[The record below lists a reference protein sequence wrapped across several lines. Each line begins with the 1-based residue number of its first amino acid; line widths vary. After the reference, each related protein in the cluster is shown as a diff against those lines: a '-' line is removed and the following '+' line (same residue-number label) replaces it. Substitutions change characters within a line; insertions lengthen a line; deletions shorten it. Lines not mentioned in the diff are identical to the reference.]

1 MSRNNNS
8 GNSGCLVA
16 FIIGYIILAIIGGL
30 SNAVGPT
37 AAWIII
43 GAVIFIVVLVV
54 KSSKK
59 AAEEENKRQAAAA
72 EQRAKEQAAEAER
85 QRNLAI
91 VNATESKPYAP
102 YISSSMSFSN
112 KEEELVNL
120 SFREFTK
127 KNGDIK
133 AAQAHIDYLNKKIP
147 ALRALNREGEIA
159 GIQEQISAS
168 RAELVNIHARD
179 GRTFDSK
186 WANAFGKV
194 SEIQTAYSAFIS
206 RLPNDRMDWIGD
218 FFQSP
223 KIKTIRISDSAA
235 MIFTPLYV
243 LVYSGMGQIIKV
255 IPYKEVSVRA
265 DVTTELLDGYSKPG
279 DEIQRISY
287 LHTNSDGSRDM
298 RYSYANNPSYT
309 YVYRG
314 KISIATSSGTA
325 IVNLNNKSN
334 TEDYEKQVKAF
345 LNLVSEKYSPAV
357 EKLLAHDESA
367 LGPDGIQSIIDKAEL
382 AEKKKEDQ
390 RKERAAAAEAKR
402 KQQQAEREAAE
413 REKQRKA
420 EFMRNLTIVDGTLT
434 NWYGSERNFVLPE
447 GLASV
452 IGTAFRWKNNLET
465 VSIANGVKTIQAN
478 AFYGSSAL
486 KKVELPASVSSIGK
500 EAFFGCSSLT
510 DIVLP
515 KAINTITAQMFG
527 KCSSLK
533 TLTIPVGVKKIERG
547 AFSGCSSLTEIV
559 VPEGVTTIEDDAFE
573 NCVKL
578 KKVVLPNSITK
589 FGKNVFSGCV
599 SLEHVTLG
607 NGIKRIPEA
616 CFNNHQKLIDVAV
629 ASDIVEIGDRAFR
642 NCQKLSSLTFI
653 EKDKSSMAKGMD
665 FERMITGATSSNDR
679 FALDSLE
686 RIGKSAFENC
696 FAFKGIELK
705 DGIRTIAEYAFAN
718 CRLIK
723 TIILPKT
730 IQTFG
735 TGAFAGCTSLLKVD
749 GAENVRWQKK
759 NCFTGSPWLASQATD
774 GFVIFD
780 DYLEAYTGTDSVV
793 ELPANVKIIGRSAF
807 DGNPYVSN
815 IRIPD
820 GVTSI
825 EELAFANCKKL
836 KTVFISDSVTHIED
850 NAFSGDTDFLIQCS
864 RGSAASAFRIRN
876 KLPGEYIAKTKT
888 EVKDRTTRRKPRSSA
903 VDGLSDLSEEEL
915 RVIMEMRREKI
926 AKKKAEEEKPVVP
939 ETIEYSL
946 VQYDRNMV
954 SIKLASDGRKITNNI
969 FNLRFVQNEQAGEKA
984 PTEYETFVVDTYGQ
998 IISDIKT
1005 ICANKEGADLT
1016 HKVTYSLSAQEKFD
1030 KAAEYFVILRY
1041 KNAGLNILSKTQ
1053 YQISIDFASDFDF

>member
-1 MSRNNNS
+1 MSRKRSSS
-8 GNSGCLVA
+8 GDSGCLVA
-16 FIIGYIILAIIGGL
+16 LFPLILVLGIIGTVLEFIAENIGIILIVLAVVCAIIG
-30 SNAVGPT
+30 
-37 AAWIII
+37 
-43 GAVIFIVVLVV
+43 IVVAINNAT
-54 KSSKK
+54 KK
-59 AAEEENKRQAAAA
+59 KEAEEA
-72 EQRAKEQAAEAER
+72 EK

-91 VNATESKPYAP
+91 INAPETKPSLTNIP
-102 YISSSMSFSN
+102 TSSSFAN
-112 KEEELVNL
+112 KEEESVNL
-120 SFREFTK
+120 AFREFLRHNNDVVLA
-127 KNGDIK
+127 NGHLDF
-133 AAQAHIDYLNKKIP
+133 LTNK
-147 ALRALNREGEIA
+147 
-159 GIQEQISAS
+159 
-168 RAELVNIHARD
+168 
-179 GRTFDSK
+179 
-186 WANAFGKV
+186 ANAFRALGKNEEALQID
-194 SEIQTAYSAFIS
+194 SEITQAKTALSAVQSKKSGTFESKFNAMFYRATEIRNAYSTFINKLPNE
-206 RLPNDRMDWIGD
+206 RLPLIGD

-223 KIKTIRISDSAA
+223 SIKVVKTGTNTAL
-235 MIFTPLYV
+235 IFTPCYL
-243 LVYSGMGQIIKV
+243 LSYSGPGQNLRLIQ
-255 IPYKEVSVRA
+255 YKDASVSTWI
-265 DVTTELLDGYSKPG
+265 TTEILNGTRLPNDEIEHIGYRYETKDGY
-279 DEIQRISY
+279 
-287 LHTNSDGSRDM
+287 RDM
-298 RYSYANNPSYT
+298 RYSYSNNPSYT
-309 YVYRG
+309 FVYRG
-314 KISIATSSGTA
+314 EATIRCGSITYEQKFTNKSLTEDFEKQFKNYLG
-325 IVNLNNKSN
+325 IVNG
-334 TEDYEKQVKAF
+334 
-345 LNLVSEKYSPAV
+345 KYKNIISLLLEHNAELEMSGSLDEFIAQQAAA
-357 EKLLAHDESA
+357 EKLRVAAE
-367 LGPDGIQSIIDKAEL
+367 KAE
-382 AEKKKEDQ
+382 AEKKEKE
-390 RKERAAAAEAKR
+390 RKEREAALAVKR
-402 KQQQAEREAAE
+402 KKEQEERDAAE

-434 NWYGSERNFVLPE
+434 NWYGNERNFVFPE

-533 TLTIPVGVKKIERG
+533 TLTIPVGVKKIECG

-559 VPEGVTTIEDDAFE
+559 VPEGVTTVEDDAFE

-718 CRLIK
+718 CRSIK

-735 TGAFAGCTSLLKVD
+735 TGAFTGCTSLLEVD

-780 DYLEAYTGTDSVV
+780 DYLEAYTGTDTSV
-793 ELPANVKIIGRSAF
+793 EIPQNVKTIGRSAF
-807 DGNPYVSN
+807 DGNAY
-815 IRIPD
+815 
-820 GVTSI
+820 VTSIQISNGVATI

-836 KTVFISDSVTHIED
+836 RTVFIPDSVSHIED
-850 NAFSGDTDFLIQCS
+850 NAFSGNTDFLIQCS

-876 KLPGEYIAKTKT
+876 KLPGEYVAKTKP
-888 EVKDRTTRRKPRSSA
+888 ENKDKTATKRTRSS
-903 VDGLSDLSEEEL
+903 VGDGLSGLSEEEL

-926 AKKKAEEEKPVVP
+926 AQKKAEENKPVIP
-939 ETIEYSL
+939 ERIEYSFVQFDSERVSLIL
-946 VQYDRNMV
+946 V
-954 SIKLASDGRKITNNI
+954 SEGRKITNNI
-969 FNLRFVQNEQAGEKA
+969 FNLKFEQNERADEKA
-984 PTEYETFVVDTYGQ
+984 PAEYETFVVDAFGQ

-1005 ICANKEGADLT
+1005 INANKDSSDLT

>member
-1 MSRNNNS
+1 MSRKRSSS
-8 GNSGCLVA
+8 GDSGCLVA
-16 FIIGYIILAIIGGL
+16 LFPLILVLGIIGTVLEFIAENIGISLIVLA
-30 SNAVGPT
+30 VV
-37 AAWIII
+37 
-43 GAVIFIVVLVV
+43 GAVVAINNAT
-54 KSSKK
+54 KK
-59 AAEEENKRQAAAA
+59 KEAEEA
-72 EQRAKEQAAEAER
+72 EK

-91 VNATESKPYAP
+91 INAPETKPSLTNIP
-102 YISSSMSFSN
+102 TSSSFAN
-112 KEEELVNL
+112 KEEESVNL
-120 SFREFTK
+120 AFREFLRHNNDVVLA
-127 KNGDIK
+127 NGHLDF
-133 AAQAHIDYLNKKIP
+133 LTNK
-147 ALRALNREGEIA
+147 
-159 GIQEQISAS
+159 
-168 RAELVNIHARD
+168 
-179 GRTFDSK
+179 
-186 WANAFGKV
+186 ANAFRALGKNEEALQID
-194 SEIQTAYSAFIS
+194 SEITQAKTALSAVQSKKSGTFESKFNAMFYRATEIRNAYSTFINKLPNE
-206 RLPNDRMDWIGD
+206 RLPLIGD

-223 KIKTIRISDSAA
+223 SIKVVKTGTNTAL
-235 MIFTPLYV
+235 IFTPCYL
-243 LVYSGMGQIIKV
+243 LSYSGPGQNLRLIQ
-255 IPYKEVSVRA
+255 YKDASVSTWI
-265 DVTTELLDGYSKPG
+265 TTEILNGTRLPNDEIEHIGYRYETKDGY
-279 DEIQRISY
+279 
-287 LHTNSDGSRDM
+287 RDM
-298 RYSYANNPSYT
+298 RYSYSNNPSYT
-309 YVYRG
+309 FVYRG
-314 KISIATSSGTA
+314 EATIRCGSITYEQKFTNKSLTEDFEKQFKNYLG
-325 IVNLNNKSN
+325 IVNG
-334 TEDYEKQVKAF
+334 
-345 LNLVSEKYSPAV
+345 KYKNIISLLLEHNAELEMSGSLDEFIAQQAAA
-357 EKLLAHDESA
+357 EKLRVAAE
-367 LGPDGIQSIIDKAEL
+367 KAE
-382 AEKKKEDQ
+382 AEKKE
-390 RKERAAAAEAKR
+390 KERKKREAALAVKR
-402 KQQQAEREAAE
+402 KKEQEERDAAE

-653 EKDKSSMAKGMD
+653 EKDKSPMAKGMD

-705 DGIRTIAEYAFAN
+705 DGLRTIAEYAFAN

-723 TIILPKT
+723 TITLPKT

-876 KLPGEYIAKTKT
+876 KLPVEYIAKTKT

-903 VDGLSDLSEEEL
+903 VDGLSGLSEEEL

>member
-1 MSRNNNS
+1 MSRKRSSS
-8 GNSGCLVA
+8 GDSGCLVA
-16 FIIGYIILAIIGGL
+16 LFPLILVLGIIGTVLEFIAENIGIILIVLAVVGAIIGIVVAINNATKKKEAEEAEKQKNLAII
-30 SNAVGPT
+30 NAPETKPSLTNIPT
-37 AAWIII
+37 
-43 GAVIFIVVLVV
+43 
-54 KSSKK
+54 
-59 AAEEENKRQAAAA
+59 
-72 EQRAKEQAAEAER
+72 
-85 QRNLAI
+85 
-91 VNATESKPYAP
+91 
-102 YISSSMSFSN
+102 SSSFAN
-112 KEEELVNL
+112 KEEESVNL
-120 SFREFTK
+120 AFREFLRHNNDVVLA
-127 KNGDIK
+127 NGHLDF
-133 AAQAHIDYLNKKIP
+133 LTNK
-147 ALRALNREGEIA
+147 
-159 GIQEQISAS
+159 
-168 RAELVNIHARD
+168 
-179 GRTFDSK
+179 
-186 WANAFGKV
+186 ANAFRALGKNEEALQID
-194 SEIQTAYSAFIS
+194 SEITQAKTALSAVQSKKFGTFESKFNAMFYRATEIRNAYSTFINKLPNE
-206 RLPNDRMDWIGD
+206 RLPLIGD

-223 KIKTIRISDSAA
+223 SIKVVKTGTNTAL
-235 MIFTPLYV
+235 IFTPCYL
-243 LVYSGMGQIIKV
+243 LSYSGPGQNLRLIQ
-255 IPYKEVSVRA
+255 YKDASVSTWI
-265 DVTTELLDGYSKPG
+265 TTEILNGTRLPNDEIEHIGYRYETKDGY
-279 DEIQRISY
+279 
-287 LHTNSDGSRDM
+287 RDM
-298 RYSYANNPSYT
+298 RYSYSNNPSYT
-309 YVYRG
+309 FVYRG
-314 KISIATSSGTA
+314 EATIRCGSITYEQKFTNKSLTEDFEKQFKNYLG
-325 IVNLNNKSN
+325 IVNG
-334 TEDYEKQVKAF
+334 
-345 LNLVSEKYSPAV
+345 KYKNIISLLLEHNAELEMSGSLDEFIARQAAA
-357 EKLLAHDESA
+357 EKLRVAAE
-367 LGPDGIQSIIDKAEL
+367 KAE
-382 AEKKKEDQ
+382 AEKKEKE
-390 RKERAAAAEAKR
+390 RKEREAALAVKR
-402 KQQQAEREAAE
+402 KKEQEERDAAE

-434 NWYGSERNFVLPE
+434 NWYGNERNFVLPE

-559 VPEGVTTIEDDAFE
+559 VPEGVTTVEDDAFE

-718 CRLIK
+718 CRSIK

-735 TGAFAGCTSLLKVD
+735 TGAFTGCTSLLEVD

-780 DYLEAYTGTDSVV
+780 DYLEAYTGPDTSV
-793 ELPANVKIIGRSAF
+793 EIPQNVKTIGRSAF
-807 DGNPYVSN
+807 DGNAY
-815 IRIPD
+815 
-820 GVTSI
+820 VTSIQISNGVATI

-836 KTVFISDSVTHIED
+836 RTVFIPDSVSHIED
-850 NAFSGDTDFLIQCS
+850 NAFSGNTDFLIQCS

-876 KLPGEYIAKTKT
+876 KLPGEYVAKTKP
-888 EVKDRTTRRKPRSSA
+888 ENKDKTATKRTRSS
-903 VDGLSDLSEEEL
+903 VGDGLSGLSEEEL

-926 AKKKAEEEKPVVP
+926 AQKKAEENKPVIP
-939 ETIEYSL
+939 ERIEYSFVQFDSERVSLIL
-946 VQYDRNMV
+946 V
-954 SIKLASDGRKITNNI
+954 SEGRKITNNI
-969 FNLRFVQNEQAGEKA
+969 FNLKFEQNERADEKA
-984 PTEYETFVVDTYGQ
+984 PAEYETFVVDAFGQ

-1005 ICANKEGADLT
+1005 INANKDSSDLT

>member
-1 MSRNNNS
+1 MSRKRS
-8 GNSGCLVA
+8 SSSDSGCLVA
-16 FIIGYIILAIIGGL
+16 LFPLILVLGIIGTVLEFIAENIGIILFVLAVVGAIIG
-30 SNAVGPT
+30 
-37 AAWIII
+37 
-43 GAVIFIVVLVV
+43 IVVAINNAT
-54 KSSKK
+54 KK
-59 AAEEENKRQAAAA
+59 KEAEEA
-72 EQRAKEQAAEAER
+72 EK

-91 VNATESKPYAP
+91 INAPETKPSLTNIP
-102 YISSSMSFSN
+102 TSSSFAN
-112 KEEELVNL
+112 KEEESVNL
-120 SFREFTK
+120 AFREFLRHNNDVVLA
-127 KNGDIK
+127 NGHLDF
-133 AAQAHIDYLNKKIP
+133 LTNK
-147 ALRALNREGEIA
+147 
-159 GIQEQISAS
+159 
-168 RAELVNIHARD
+168 
-179 GRTFDSK
+179 
-186 WANAFGKV
+186 ANAFRALGRNEEALQID
-194 SEIQTAYSAFIS
+194 SEITQAKTALSAVQSKKSGTFESKFNAMFYRATEIRNAYSTFINKLPNE
-206 RLPNDRMDWIGD
+206 RLPLIGD

-223 KIKTIRISDSAA
+223 SIKVVKTGTNTAL
-235 MIFTPLYV
+235 IFTPCYL
-243 LVYSGMGQIIKV
+243 LSYSGPGQNLRLIQ
-255 IPYKEVSVRA
+255 YKDASVSTWI
-265 DVTTELLDGYSKPG
+265 TTEILNGTRLPNDEIEHIGYRYETKDGY
-279 DEIQRISY
+279 
-287 LHTNSDGSRDM
+287 RDM
-298 RYSYANNPSYT
+298 RYSYSNNPSYT
-309 YVYRG
+309 FVYRG
-314 KISIATSSGTA
+314 EATIRCGSITYEQKFTNKSLTEDFEKQFNNYLD
-325 IVNLNNKSN
+325 IVNG
-334 TEDYEKQVKAF
+334 
-345 LNLVSEKYSPAV
+345 KYKNIIALLLEHNAELEMSGSLDEFIAQQAAA
-357 EKLLAHDESA
+357 EKLRVAAE
-367 LGPDGIQSIIDKAEL
+367 KAE
-382 AEKKKEDQ
+382 AEKKE
-390 RKERAAAAEAKR
+390 KERQEREAALAAKR
-402 KQQQAEREAAE
+402 KKEQEERDAAE

-420 EFMRNLTIVDGTLT
+420 EFLRNLTIVDGTLT
-434 NWYGSERNFVLPE
+434 NWYGNERNFVLPE

-533 TLTIPVGVKKIERG
+533 TLTIPVGVKKIECG

-578 KKVVLPNSITK
+578 KKVVLPDSITK
-589 FGKNVFSGCV
+589 FGKNVFSGCI

-607 NGIKRIPEA
+607 NGIKKIPEA

-665 FERMITGATSSNDR
+665 FERMISGSAKSNDR

-705 DGIRTIAEYAFAN
+705 DGLRTIAEYAFAN
-718 CRLIK
+718 CRSIK
-723 TIILPKT
+723 KANLPKT

-735 TGAFAGCTSLLKVD
+735 AGAFTGCTSLVEVI
-749 GAENVRWQKK
+749 GAENVKWQKK

-780 DYLEAYTGTDSVV
+780 DYLEAYTGTDTSV
-793 ELPANVKIIGRSAF
+793 EIPQNVKTIGRSAF
-807 DGNPYVSN
+807 DGNTY
-815 IRIPD
+815 
-820 GVTSI
+820 VTSIQISNGVAMI
-825 EELAFANCKKL
+825 EELAFANCRKL
-836 KTVFISDSVTHIED
+836 RTVFIPDSVSHIED
-850 NAFSGDTDFLIQCS
+850 NAFSGNTDFLIQCS

-876 KLPGEYIAKTKT
+876 KLPGEYVAKTKL
-888 EVKDRTTRRKPRSSA
+888 ESKDKTATKRTRSS
-903 VDGLSDLSEEEL
+903 VGDGLSGLSEEEL

-926 AKKKAEEEKPVVP
+926 AQKKAEENKTVVP
-939 ETIEYSL
+939 ERIEYSF
-946 VQYDRNMV
+946 VQFDSERV
-954 SIKLASDGRKITNNI
+954 SLILASEGRKITNNI
-969 FNLRFVQNEQAGEKA
+969 FNLKFEQNERADEKA
-984 PTEYETFVVDTYGQ
+984 PAEYETFVVDAFGQ

-1005 ICANKEGADLT
+1005 INANKDSSDLT

-1030 KAAEYFVILRY
+1030 KAADYFVILRY
-1041 KNAGLNILSKTQ
+1041 KNAGLNILSKTK

>member
-1 MSRNNNS
+1 MSRKRSSS
-8 GNSGCLVA
+8 GDSGCLVA
-16 FIIGYIILAIIGGL
+16 LFPLILVLGIIGTVLEFIAENIGILLIVLAVVGAIIGIVVAINNATKKKEAEEAEKQKNLAII
-30 SNAVGPT
+30 NAPETKPSLTNIPT
-37 AAWIII
+37 
-43 GAVIFIVVLVV
+43 
-54 KSSKK
+54 
-59 AAEEENKRQAAAA
+59 
-72 EQRAKEQAAEAER
+72 
-85 QRNLAI
+85 
-91 VNATESKPYAP
+91 
-102 YISSSMSFSN
+102 SSSFAN
-112 KEEELVNL
+112 KEEESVNL
-120 SFREFTK
+120 AFREFLRHNNDVVLA
-127 KNGDIK
+127 NGHLDF
-133 AAQAHIDYLNKKIP
+133 LTNK
-147 ALRALNREGEIA
+147 
-159 GIQEQISAS
+159 
-168 RAELVNIHARD
+168 
-179 GRTFDSK
+179 
-186 WANAFGKV
+186 ANAFRALGKNEEALQID
-194 SEIQTAYSAFIS
+194 SEITQAKTALSAVQSKKSGTFESKFNAMFYRATEIRNAYSTFINKLPNE
-206 RLPNDRMDWIGD
+206 RLPLIGD

-223 KIKTIRISDSAA
+223 SIKVVKTGTNTAL
-235 MIFTPLYV
+235 IFTPCYL
-243 LVYSGMGQIIKV
+243 LSYSGPGQNLRLIQ
-255 IPYKEVSVRA
+255 YKDASVSTWI
-265 DVTTELLDGYSKPG
+265 TTEILNGTRLPNDEIEHIGYRYETKDGY
-279 DEIQRISY
+279 
-287 LHTNSDGSRDM
+287 RDM
-298 RYSYANNPSYT
+298 RYSYSNNPSYT
-309 YVYRG
+309 FVYRG
-314 KISIATSSGTA
+314 EATIRCGSITYEQKFTNKSLTEDFEKQFKNYLG
-325 IVNLNNKSN
+325 IVNG
-334 TEDYEKQVKAF
+334 
-345 LNLVSEKYSPAV
+345 KYKNIISLLLEHNAELEMSGSLDEFIARQAAA
-357 EKLLAHDESA
+357 EKLRVAAE
-367 LGPDGIQSIIDKAEL
+367 KAE
-382 AEKKKEDQ
+382 AEKKEKE
-390 RKERAAAAEAKR
+390 RKEREAALAVKR
-402 KQQQAEREAAE
+402 KKEQEERDAAE

-434 NWYGSERNFVLPE
+434 NWYGNERNFVLPE

-533 TLTIPVGVKKIERG
+533 TLTIPVGVKKIECG

-559 VPEGVTTIEDDAFE
+559 VPEGVTTVEDDAFE

-718 CRLIK
+718 CRSIK

-735 TGAFAGCTSLLKVD
+735 TGAFTGCTSLLEVD

-780 DYLEAYTGTDSVV
+780 DYLEAYTGTDTSV
-793 ELPANVKIIGRSAF
+793 EIPQNVKTIGRSAF
-807 DGNPYVSN
+807 DGNAY
-815 IRIPD
+815 
-820 GVTSI
+820 VTSIQISNGVATI

-836 KTVFISDSVTHIED
+836 RTVFIPDSVSHIED
-850 NAFSGDTDFLIQCS
+850 NAFSGNTDFLIQCS

-876 KLPGEYIAKTKT
+876 KLPGEYVAKTKP
-888 EVKDRTTRRKPRSSA
+888 ENKDKTATKRTRSS
-903 VDGLSDLSEEEL
+903 VGDGLSGLSEEEL

-926 AKKKAEEEKPVVP
+926 AQKKAEENKPVIP
-939 ETIEYSL
+939 ERIEYSFVQFDSERVSLIL
-946 VQYDRNMV
+946 V
-954 SIKLASDGRKITNNI
+954 SEGRKITNNI
-969 FNLRFVQNEQAGEKA
+969 FNLKFEQNERADEKA
-984 PTEYETFVVDTYGQ
+984 PAEYETFVVDAFGQ

-1005 ICANKEGADLT
+1005 INANKDSSDLT

>member
-1 MSRNNNS
+1 MSRKRSSS
-8 GNSGCLVA
+8 GDSGCLVA
-16 FIIGYIILAIIGGL
+16 LFPLILVLGIIGTVLEFIAENIGIILIVLAVVGAIIG
-30 SNAVGPT
+30 
-37 AAWIII
+37 
-43 GAVIFIVVLVV
+43 IVVAINNAT
-54 KSSKK
+54 KK
-59 AAEEENKRQAAAA
+59 KEAEEA
-72 EQRAKEQAAEAER
+72 EK

-91 VNATESKPYAP
+91 INAPETKPSLTNIP
-102 YISSSMSFSN
+102 TSSSFAN
-112 KEEELVNL
+112 KEEESVNL
-120 SFREFTK
+120 AFREFLRHNNDVVLA
-127 KNGDIK
+127 NGHLDF
-133 AAQAHIDYLNKKIP
+133 LTNK
-147 ALRALNREGEIA
+147 
-159 GIQEQISAS
+159 
-168 RAELVNIHARD
+168 
-179 GRTFDSK
+179 
-186 WANAFGKV
+186 ANAFRALGKNEEALQID
-194 SEIQTAYSAFIS
+194 SEITQAKTALSAVQSKKSGTFESKFNAMFYRATEIRNAYSTFINKLPNE
-206 RLPNDRMDWIGD
+206 RLPLIGD

-223 KIKTIRISDSAA
+223 SIKVVKTGTNTAL
-235 MIFTPLYV
+235 IFTPCYL
-243 LVYSGMGQIIKV
+243 LSYSGPGQNLRLIQ
-255 IPYKEVSVRA
+255 YKDASVSTWI
-265 DVTTELLDGYSKPG
+265 TTEIQNGTRLPNDEIEHIGYRYETKDGY
-279 DEIQRISY
+279 
-287 LHTNSDGSRDM
+287 RDM
-298 RYSYANNPSYT
+298 RYSYSNNPSYT
-309 YVYRG
+309 FVYRG
-314 KISIATSSGTA
+314 EATIRCGSITYEQKFTNKSLTEDFEKQFKNYLG
-325 IVNLNNKSN
+325 IVNG
-334 TEDYEKQVKAF
+334 
-345 LNLVSEKYSPAV
+345 KYKNIISLLLEHNAELEMSGSLDEFIARQAAA
-357 EKLLAHDESA
+357 EKLRVAAE
-367 LGPDGIQSIIDKAEL
+367 KAE
-382 AEKKKEDQ
+382 AEKKEKE
-390 RKERAAAAEAKR
+390 RKEREAALAVKR
-402 KQQQAEREAAE
+402 KKEQEERDAAE

-434 NWYGSERNFVLPE
+434 NWYGNERNFVLPE

-559 VPEGVTTIEDDAFE
+559 VPEGVTTVEDDAFE

-718 CRLIK
+718 CRSIK

-735 TGAFAGCTSLLKVD
+735 TGAFTGCTSLLEVD

-759 NCFTGSPWLASQATD
+759 NCFTGSLWLASQATD

-780 DYLEAYTGTDSVV
+780 DYLEAYTGTDTSV
-793 ELPANVKIIGRSAF
+793 EIPQNVKTIGRSAF
-807 DGNPYVSN
+807 DGNAY
-815 IRIPD
+815 
-820 GVTSI
+820 VTSIQISNGVATI

-836 KTVFISDSVTHIED
+836 RTVFIPDSVSHIED
-850 NAFSGDTDFLIQCS
+850 NAFSGNTDFLIQCS

-876 KLPGEYIAKTKT
+876 KLPGEYVAKTKP
-888 EVKDRTTRRKPRSSA
+888 ENKDKTATKRTRSS
-903 VDGLSDLSEEEL
+903 VGDGLSGLSEEEL

-926 AKKKAEEEKPVVP
+926 AQKKAEENKPVIP
-939 ETIEYSL
+939 ERIEYSFVQFDSERVSLIL
-946 VQYDRNMV
+946 V
-954 SIKLASDGRKITNNI
+954 SEGRKITNNI
-969 FNLRFVQNEQAGEKA
+969 FNLKFEQNERADEKA
-984 PTEYETFVVDTYGQ
+984 PAEYETFVVDAFGQ

-1005 ICANKEGADLT
+1005 INANKDSSDLT

-1030 KAAEYFVILRY
+1030 KAADYFVILRY
-1041 KNAGLNILSKTQ
+1041 KNAGLNILSKTK

>member
-1 MSRNNNS
+1 MSRKRSS
-8 GNSGCLVA
+8 GSDSGCLVA
-16 FIIGYIILAIIGGL
+16 LFPLIIVLGIIGTVLEFIAENIGIILIVLAVVGAIIG
-30 SNAVGPT
+30 
-37 AAWIII
+37 
-43 GAVIFIVVLVV
+43 IVVAINNAT
-54 KSSKK
+54 KK
-59 AAEEENKRQAAAA
+59 KEAEEA
-72 EQRAKEQAAEAER
+72 EK

-91 VNATESKPYAP
+91 VNAPESKPSLTIIP
-102 YISSSMSFSN
+102 TSSSFAN
-112 KEEELVNL
+112 KEEESVNL
-120 SFREFTK
+120 AFREFLRHNNDVVLV
-127 KNGDIK
+127 NGHLDFLTNK
-133 AAQAHIDYLNKKIP
+133 AN
-147 ALRALNREGEIA
+147 ALRAL
-159 GIQEQISAS
+159 
-168 RAELVNIHARD
+168 
-179 GRTFDSK
+179 GRNEEALQLD
-186 WANAFGKV
+186 
-194 SEIQTAYSAFIS
+194 SEITQAKTARSSVQSKKSGTFESKFNAMFYRATEVRNAYSSFINKLPNE
-206 RLPNDRMDWIGD
+206 RLPLIGD

-223 KIKTIRISDSAA
+223 SIKVVKTGTNTAL
-235 MIFTPLYV
+235 IFTPCYLLSYNGPSQN
-243 LVYSGMGQIIKV
+243 LRLIQ
-255 IPYKEVSVRA
+255 YKDASVSTWI
-265 DVTTELLDGYSKPG
+265 TTEIQNGTRLPNDEIEHIGYRYETKDGY
-279 DEIQRISY
+279 
-287 LHTNSDGSRDM
+287 RDM
-298 RYSYANNPSYT
+298 RYSYSNNPSYT
-309 YVYRG
+309 FVYRG
-314 KISIATSSGTA
+314 EATIRCGSITYEQKFTNKSLTEDFEKQFKNYLG
-325 IVNLNNKSN
+325 IVNG
-334 TEDYEKQVKAF
+334 
-345 LNLVSEKYSPAV
+345 KYKNIIALLLEHNAELEMSGSLDEFIAQQAAA
-357 EKLLAHDESA
+357 EKLRVAAE
-367 LGPDGIQSIIDKAEL
+367 KAE
-382 AEKKKEDQ
+382 AEKKE
-390 RKERAAAAEAKR
+390 KERQEREAALAAKR
-402 KQQQAEREAAE
+402 KKEQEERDAAE

-420 EFMRNLTIVDGTLT
+420 EFLRNLTIVDGTLT
-434 NWYGSERNFVLPE
+434 NWYGNERNFVLPE

-533 TLTIPVGVKKIERG
+533 TLTIPVGVKKIECG
-547 AFSGCSSLTEIV
+547 AFSGCSSLAEIV

-578 KKVVLPNSITK
+578 KKVVLPDSITK
-589 FGKNVFSGCV
+589 FGKNVFSGCI

-607 NGIKRIPEA
+607 NGIKKIPEA

-665 FERMITGATSSNDR
+665 FERMISGSAKPNDR

-705 DGIRTIAEYAFAN
+705 DGLRTIAEYAFAN
-718 CRLIK
+718 CRSIK
-723 TIILPKT
+723 KANLPKT

-735 TGAFAGCTSLLKVD
+735 AGAFTGCTSLVEVI
-749 GAENVRWQKK
+749 GAENVKWQKK

-780 DYLEAYTGTDSVV
+780 DYLEAYTGTDTSV
-793 ELPANVKIIGRSAF
+793 EIPQNVKTIGRSAF
-807 DGNPYVSN
+807 DGNAY
-815 IRIPD
+815 
-820 GVTSI
+820 VTSIQISNGVATI

-836 KTVFISDSVTHIED
+836 RTVFIPDSVSHIED
-850 NAFSGDTDFLIQCS
+850 NVFSGNTDFLIQCS

-876 KLPGEYIAKTKT
+876 KLPGEYVAKTKP
-888 EVKDRTTRRKPRSSA
+888 ESKDKTATKRTRSSMG
-903 VDGLSDLSEEEL
+903 DGLSGLSEEEL

-926 AKKKAEEEKPVVP
+926 AQKKAEENKPVIP
-939 ETIEYSL
+939 ERIEYSF
-946 VQYDRNMV
+946 VQFDSERV
-954 SIKLASDGRKITNNI
+954 SLILASEGRKITNNI
-969 FNLRFVQNEQAGEKA
+969 FNLKFEQNERADEKA
-984 PTEYETFVVDTYGQ
+984 PAEYETFVVDAFGQ

-1005 ICANKEGADLT
+1005 INANKDSSDLT

-1030 KAAEYFVILRY
+1030 KAADYFVILRY
-1041 KNAGLNILSKTQ
+1041 KNAGLNILSKTK

>member
-1 MSRNNNS
+1 MSRKRS
-8 GNSGCLVA
+8 SSSDSGCLVA
-16 FIIGYIILAIIGGL
+16 LFPLILVLGIIGTVLEFIAENIGIILIVLAVVGAIIG
-30 SNAVGPT
+30 
-37 AAWIII
+37 
-43 GAVIFIVVLVV
+43 IVVAINNAT
-54 KSSKK
+54 KK
-59 AAEEENKRQAAAA
+59 KEAEEA
-72 EQRAKEQAAEAER
+72 EK

-91 VNATESKPYAP
+91 INAPETKPSLTNIP
-102 YISSSMSFSN
+102 TSSSFAN
-112 KEEELVNL
+112 KEEESVN
-120 SFREFTK
+120 SAFREFLRHNNDVVLA
-127 KNGDIK
+127 NGHLDF
-133 AAQAHIDYLNKKIP
+133 LTNK
-147 ALRALNREGEIA
+147 
-159 GIQEQISAS
+159 
-168 RAELVNIHARD
+168 
-179 GRTFDSK
+179 
-186 WANAFGKV
+186 ANAFRALGRNEEALQID
-194 SEIQTAYSAFIS
+194 SEITQAKTALSAVQSKKSGTFESKFNAMFYRATEIRNAYSTFINKLPNE
-206 RLPNDRMDWIGD
+206 RLPLIGD

-223 KIKTIRISDSAA
+223 SIKVVKTGTNTAL
-235 MIFTPLYV
+235 IFTPCYL
-243 LVYSGMGQIIKV
+243 LSYSGPGQNLRLIQ
-255 IPYKEVSVRA
+255 YKDASVSTWI
-265 DVTTELLDGYSKPG
+265 TTEILNGTRLPNDEIEHIGYRYETKDGY
-279 DEIQRISY
+279 
-287 LHTNSDGSRDM
+287 RDM
-298 RYSYANNPSYT
+298 RYSYSNNPSYT
-309 YVYRG
+309 FVYRG
-314 KISIATSSGTA
+314 EATIRCGSITYEQKFTNKSLTEDFEKQFKNYLG
-325 IVNLNNKSN
+325 IVNGKYKNIISLLLEHNAELEMSGSLD
-334 TEDYEKQVKAF
+334 EFIAQQVA
-345 LNLVSEKYSPAV
+345 A
-357 EKLLAHDESA
+357 EKLRVAAE
-367 LGPDGIQSIIDKAEL
+367 KAE
-382 AEKKKEDQ
+382 AEKKEKE
-390 RKERAAAAEAKR
+390 RKEREAALAVKR
-402 KQQQAEREAAE
+402 KKEQEERDAAE

-434 NWYGSERNFVLPE
+434 NWYGNERNFVLPE
-447 GLASV
+447 GLASA

-533 TLTIPVGVKKIERG
+533 TLTIPVGVKKIECG

-559 VPEGVTTIEDDAFE
+559 VPEGVTAIEDDAFE

-876 KLPGEYIAKTKT
+876 KLPGEYIAKAKT
-888 EVKDRTTRRKPRSSA
+888 EVKDRTTSRKPRSSA
-903 VDGLSDLSEEEL
+903 ADGLSGLSEEEL
-915 RVIMEMRREKI
+915 RVIMEMRRDKL
-926 AKKKAEEEKPVVP
+926 AKKKAEEEKPIVP
-939 ETIEYSL
+939 DTIEYSL
-946 VQYDRNMV
+946 VQFDSDTV
-954 SIKLASDGRKITNNI
+954 SIKLVSDARKITNNI
-969 FNLRFVQNEQAGEKA
+969 FNLKFVQNEQAGEKA

-1030 KAAEYFVILRY
+1030 KAAEYFVVLRY

>member
-1 MSRNNNS
+1 MSRKRSSS
-8 GNSGCLVA
+8 GDSGCLVA
-16 FIIGYIILAIIGGL
+16 LFPLILVLGIIGTVLEFIAENIGIILIVLAVVGAIIG
-30 SNAVGPT
+30 
-37 AAWIII
+37 
-43 GAVIFIVVLVV
+43 IVVAINNAT
-54 KSSKK
+54 KK
-59 AAEEENKRQAAAA
+59 KEAEEA
-72 EQRAKEQAAEAER
+72 EK

-91 VNATESKPYAP
+91 INAPETKPSLTNIP
-102 YISSSMSFSN
+102 TSSSFAN
-112 KEEELVNL
+112 KEEESVNL
-120 SFREFTK
+120 AFREFLRHNNDVVLA
-127 KNGDIK
+127 NGHLDF
-133 AAQAHIDYLNKKIP
+133 LTNK
-147 ALRALNREGEIA
+147 
-159 GIQEQISAS
+159 
-168 RAELVNIHARD
+168 
-179 GRTFDSK
+179 
-186 WANAFGKV
+186 ANAFRALGKNEEALQID
-194 SEIQTAYSAFIS
+194 SEITQAKTALSAVQSKKSGTFESKFNAMFYRATEIRNAYSTFINKLPNE
-206 RLPNDRMDWIGD
+206 RLPLIGD

-223 KIKTIRISDSAA
+223 SIKVVKTGTNTAL
-235 MIFTPLYV
+235 IFTPCYL
-243 LVYSGMGQIIKV
+243 LSYSGPGQNLRLIQ
-255 IPYKEVSVRA
+255 YKDASVSTWI
-265 DVTTELLDGYSKPG
+265 TTEILNGTRLPNDEIEHIGYRYETKDGY
-279 DEIQRISY
+279 
-287 LHTNSDGSRDM
+287 RDM
-298 RYSYANNPSYT
+298 RYSYSNNPSYT
-309 YVYRG
+309 FVYRG
-314 KISIATSSGTA
+314 EATIRCGSITYEQKFTNKSLTEDFEKQFKNYLG
-325 IVNLNNKSN
+325 IVNG
-334 TEDYEKQVKAF
+334 
-345 LNLVSEKYSPAV
+345 KYKNIISLLLEHNAELEMSGSLDEFIARQAAA
-357 EKLLAHDESA
+357 EKLRVAAE
-367 LGPDGIQSIIDKAEL
+367 KAE
-382 AEKKKEDQ
+382 AEKKEKE
-390 RKERAAAAEAKR
+390 RKEREAALAVKR
-402 KQQQAEREAAE
+402 KKEQEERDAAE

-434 NWYGSERNFVLPE
+434 NWYGNERNFVLPE

-559 VPEGVTTIEDDAFE
+559 VPEGVTTVEDDAFE

-705 DGIRTIAEYAFAN
+705 DGIRTIDEYAFAN
-718 CRLIK
+718 CRSIK

-735 TGAFAGCTSLLKVD
+735 TGAFTGCTSLLEVD

-780 DYLEAYTGTDSVV
+780 DYLEAYTGTDTSV
-793 ELPANVKIIGRSAF
+793 EIPQNVKTIGRSAF
-807 DGNPYVSN
+807 DGNAY
-815 IRIPD
+815 
-820 GVTSI
+820 VTSIQISNGVATI

-836 KTVFISDSVTHIED
+836 RTVFIPDSVSHIED
-850 NAFSGDTDFLIQCS
+850 NAFSGNTDFLIQCS

-876 KLPGEYIAKTKT
+876 KLPGEYVAKTKP
-888 EVKDRTTRRKPRSSA
+888 ENKDKTATKRTRSS
-903 VDGLSDLSEEEL
+903 VGDGLSGLSEEEL

-926 AKKKAEEEKPVVP
+926 AQKKAEENKPVIP
-939 ETIEYSL
+939 ERIEYSFVQFDSERVSLIL
-946 VQYDRNMV
+946 V
-954 SIKLASDGRKITNNI
+954 SEGRKITNNI
-969 FNLRFVQNEQAGEKA
+969 FNLKFEQNERADEKA
-984 PTEYETFVVDTYGQ
+984 PAEYETFVVDAFGQ

-1005 ICANKEGADLT
+1005 INANKDSSDLT

-1030 KAAEYFVILRY
+1030 KAADYFVILRY
-1041 KNAGLNILSKTQ
+1041 KNAGLNILSKTK

>member
-1 MSRNNNS
+1 MSRKRS
-8 GNSGCLVA
+8 SSSDSGCLVA
-16 FIIGYIILAIIGGL
+16 LFPLILVLGIIGTVLEFIAENIGIILFVLAVVGAIIG
-30 SNAVGPT
+30 
-37 AAWIII
+37 
-43 GAVIFIVVLVV
+43 IVVAINNAT
-54 KSSKK
+54 KK
-59 AAEEENKRQAAAA
+59 KEAEEA
-72 EQRAKEQAAEAER
+72 EK

-91 VNATESKPYAP
+91 INAPETKPSLTNIP
-102 YISSSMSFSN
+102 TSSSFAN
-112 KEEELVNL
+112 KEEESVNL
-120 SFREFTK
+120 AFREFLRHNNDVVLA
-127 KNGDIK
+127 NGHLDF
-133 AAQAHIDYLNKKIP
+133 LTNK
-147 ALRALNREGEIA
+147 
-159 GIQEQISAS
+159 
-168 RAELVNIHARD
+168 
-179 GRTFDSK
+179 
-186 WANAFGKV
+186 ANAFRALGRNEEALQID
-194 SEIQTAYSAFIS
+194 SEITQAKTALSAVQSKKSGTFESKFNAMFYRATEIRNAYSTFINKLPNE
-206 RLPNDRMDWIGD
+206 RLPLIGD

-223 KIKTIRISDSAA
+223 SIKVVKTGTNTAL
-235 MIFTPLYV
+235 IFTPCYL
-243 LVYSGMGQIIKV
+243 LSYSGPGQNLRLIQ
-255 IPYKEVSVRA
+255 YKDASVSTRI
-265 DVTTELLDGYSKPG
+265 TTEILNGTRLPNDEIEHIGYRYETKDGY
-279 DEIQRISY
+279 
-287 LHTNSDGSRDM
+287 RDM
-298 RYSYANNPSYT
+298 RYSYSNNPSYT
-309 YVYRG
+309 FVYRG
-314 KISIATSSGTA
+314 EATIRCGSITYEQKFTNKYLTEDFEKQFKNYLG
-325 IVNLNNKSN
+325 IVNG
-334 TEDYEKQVKAF
+334 
-345 LNLVSEKYSPAV
+345 KYKNIISLLLEHNAELEMSGSLDEFIAQQAAA
-357 EKLLAHDESA
+357 EKLRVTAE
-367 LGPDGIQSIIDKAEL
+367 KAE
-382 AEKKKEDQ
+382 AEKKEKE
-390 RKERAAAAEAKR
+390 RKEREAALAVKR
-402 KQQQAEREAAE
+402 KKEQEERDAAE

-420 EFMRNLTIVDGTLT
+420 EFMRNLTIVDGTVT
-434 NWYGSERNFVLPE
+434 NWYGNERNFVLPE
-447 GLASV
+447 GLASA

-533 TLTIPVGVKKIERG
+533 TLTIPVGVKKIECG

-559 VPEGVTTIEDDAFE
+559 VPEGVTAIEDDAFE

-607 NGIKRIPEA
+607 NGIKRIPES

-705 DGIRTIAEYAFAN
+705 DGLRTIAEYAFAN
-718 CRLIK
+718 CRSIK
-723 TIILPKT
+723 KANLPKT

-735 TGAFAGCTSLLKVD
+735 AGAFTGCTSLVEVI
-749 GAENVRWQKK
+749 GAENVKWQKK

-780 DYLEAYTGTDSVV
+780 DYLEAYTGTDTSV
-793 ELPANVKIIGRSAF
+793 EIPQNVKTIGRSAF
-807 DGNPYVSN
+807 DGNTY
-815 IRIPD
+815 
-820 GVTSI
+820 VTSIQISNGVAMI
-825 EELAFANCKKL
+825 EELAFANCRKL
-836 KTVFISDSVTHIED
+836 RTVFIPDSVSHIED
-850 NAFSGDTDFLIQCS
+850 NAFSGNTDFLIQCS

-876 KLPGEYIAKTKT
+876 KLPGEYVAKTKL
-888 EVKDRTTRRKPRSSA
+888 ESKDKTATKRTRSS
-903 VDGLSDLSEEEL
+903 VGDGLSGLSEEEL

-926 AKKKAEEEKPVVP
+926 AQKKAEENKPVVP
-939 ETIEYSL
+939 ERIEYSF
-946 VQYDRNMV
+946 VQFDSERV
-954 SIKLASDGRKITNNI
+954 SLILASEGRKITNNI
-969 FNLRFVQNEQAGEKA
+969 FNLKFEQNERADEKA
-984 PTEYETFVVDTYGQ
+984 PAEYETFVVDAFGQ

-1005 ICANKEGADLT
+1005 INANKDSSDLT

-1030 KAAEYFVILRY
+1030 KAADYFVILRY
-1041 KNAGLNILSKTQ
+1041 KNAGLNILSKTK

>member
-1 MSRNNNS
+1 MSRKRSSS
-8 GNSGCLVA
+8 GDSGCLVA
-16 FIIGYIILAIIGGL
+16 LFPLILVLGIIGTVLEFIAENIGIILIVLAVVGAIIG
-30 SNAVGPT
+30 
-37 AAWIII
+37 
-43 GAVIFIVVLVV
+43 IVVAINNAT
-54 KSSKK
+54 KK
-59 AAEEENKRQAAAA
+59 KEAEEA
-72 EQRAKEQAAEAER
+72 EK

-91 VNATESKPYAP
+91 INAPETKPSLTNIP
-102 YISSSMSFSN
+102 TSSSFAN
-112 KEEELVNL
+112 KEEESVNL
-120 SFREFTK
+120 AFREFLRHNNDVVLA
-127 KNGDIK
+127 NGHLDF
-133 AAQAHIDYLNKKIP
+133 LTNK
-147 ALRALNREGEIA
+147 
-159 GIQEQISAS
+159 
-168 RAELVNIHARD
+168 
-179 GRTFDSK
+179 
-186 WANAFGKV
+186 ANAFRALGKNEEALQID
-194 SEIQTAYSAFIS
+194 SEITQAKTALSAVQSKKSGTFESKFNAMFYRATEIRNAYSTFINKLPNE
-206 RLPNDRMDWIGD
+206 RLPLIGD

-223 KIKTIRISDSAA
+223 SIKVVKTGTNTAL
-235 MIFTPLYV
+235 IFTPCYL
-243 LVYSGMGQIIKV
+243 LSYSGPGQNLRLIQ
-255 IPYKEVSVRA
+255 YKDASVSTWI
-265 DVTTELLDGYSKPG
+265 TTEILNGTRLPNDEIEHIGYRYETKDGY
-279 DEIQRISY
+279 
-287 LHTNSDGSRDM
+287 RDM
-298 RYSYANNPSYT
+298 RYSYSNNPSYT
-309 YVYRG
+309 FVYRG
-314 KISIATSSGTA
+314 EATIRCGSITYEQKFTNKSLTEDFEKQFKNYLG
-325 IVNLNNKSN
+325 IVNG
-334 TEDYEKQVKAF
+334 
-345 LNLVSEKYSPAV
+345 KYKNIISLLLEHNAELEMSGSLDEFIARQAAA
-357 EKLLAHDESA
+357 EKLRVAAE
-367 LGPDGIQSIIDKAEL
+367 KAE
-382 AEKKKEDQ
+382 AEKKEKE
-390 RKERAAAAEAKR
+390 RKEREAALAVKR
-402 KQQQAEREAAE
+402 KKEQEERDAAE

-434 NWYGSERNFVLPE
+434 NWYGNERNFVLPE

-559 VPEGVTTIEDDAFE
+559 VPEGVTTVEDDAFE

-718 CRLIK
+718 CRSIK

-735 TGAFAGCTSLLKVD
+735 TGAFTGCTSLLEVD

-780 DYLEAYTGTDSVV
+780 GYLEAYTGTDTSV
-793 ELPANVKIIGRSAF
+793 EIPQNVKTIGRSAF
-807 DGNPYVSN
+807 DGNAY
-815 IRIPD
+815 
-820 GVTSI
+820 VTSIQISNGVATI

-836 KTVFISDSVTHIED
+836 RTVFIPDSVSHIED
-850 NAFSGDTDFLIQCS
+850 NAFSGNTDFLIQCS

-876 KLPGEYIAKTKT
+876 KLPGEYVAKTKP
-888 EVKDRTTRRKPRSSA
+888 ENKDKTATKRTRSS
-903 VDGLSDLSEEEL
+903 VGDGLSGLSEEEL

-926 AKKKAEEEKPVVP
+926 AQKKAEENKPVIP
-939 ETIEYSL
+939 ERIEYSFVQFDSERVSLIL
-946 VQYDRNMV
+946 V
-954 SIKLASDGRKITNNI
+954 SEGRKITNNI
-969 FNLRFVQNEQAGEKA
+969 FNLKFEQNERADEKA
-984 PTEYETFVVDTYGQ
+984 PAEYETFVVDAFGQ

-1005 ICANKEGADLT
+1005 INANKDSSDLT

-1030 KAAEYFVILRY
+1030 KAADYFVILRY
-1041 KNAGLNILSKTQ
+1041 KNAGLNILSKTK

>member
-1 MSRNNNS
+1 M
-8 GNSGCLVA
+8 
-16 FIIGYIILAIIGGL
+16 
-30 SNAVGPT
+30 T
-37 AAWIII
+37 
-43 GAVIFIVVLVV
+43 
-54 KSSKK
+54 
-59 AAEEENKRQAAAA
+59 
-72 EQRAKEQAAEAER
+72 
-85 QRNLAI
+85 NLF
-91 VNATESKPYAP
+91 P
-102 YISSSMSFSN
+102 
-112 KEEELVNL
+112 
-120 SFREFTK
+120 
-127 KNGDIK
+127 
-133 AAQAHIDYLNKKIP
+133 
-147 ALRALNREGEIA
+147 
-159 GIQEQISAS
+159 
-168 RAELVNIHARD
+168 
-179 GRTFDSK
+179 
-186 WANAFGKV
+186 
-194 SEIQTAYSAFIS
+194 
-206 RLPNDRMDWIGD
+206 
-218 FFQSP
+218 
-223 KIKTIRISDSAA
+223 
-235 MIFTPLYV
+235 
-243 LVYSGMGQIIKV
+243 
-255 IPYKEVSVRA
+255 
-265 DVTTELLDGYSKPG
+265 
-279 DEIQRISY
+279 
-287 LHTNSDGSRDM
+287 
-298 RYSYANNPSYT
+298 
-309 YVYRG
+309 
-314 KISIATSSGTA
+314 
-325 IVNLNNKSN
+325 
-334 TEDYEKQVKAF
+334 
-345 LNLVSEKYSPAV
+345 
-357 EKLLAHDESA
+357 
-367 LGPDGIQSIIDKAEL
+367 
-382 AEKKKEDQ
+382 
-390 RKERAAAAEAKR
+390 
-402 KQQQAEREAAE
+402 
-413 REKQRKA
+413 
-420 EFMRNLTIVDGTLT
+420 
-434 NWYGSERNFVLPE
+434 
-447 GLASV
+447 
-452 IGTAFRWKNNLET
+452 
-465 VSIANGVKTIQAN
+465 IANGVKTIQAN

-486 KKVELPASVSSIGK
+486 KKVELPVSVSSIGK

-629 ASDIVEIGDRAFR
+629 ASDIVELGDRAFR

-705 DGIRTIAEYAFAN
+705 DGLRTIAEYAFAN

-836 KTVFISDSVTHIED
+836 KTVFISDSVLHIED

-903 VDGLSDLSEEEL
+903 VDGLSGLSEEEL
-915 RVIMEMRREKI
+915 RVIMEMRRDKL
-926 AKKKAEEEKPVVP
+926 AKKKAEEEKPIVP
-939 ETIEYSL
+939 DTIEYSL
-946 VQYDRNMV
+946 VRFNRDMV
-954 SIKLASDGRKITNNI
+954 SIKLVNDARKITNNI
-969 FNLRFVQNEQAGEKA
+969 FNLKFVQNEQASEKS

-1016 HKVTYSLSAQEKFD
+1016 HKVTYSLSAHEKFD

>member
-1 MSRNNNS
+1 MSRKRSSS
-8 GNSGCLVA
+8 GDSGCLVA
-16 FIIGYIILAIIGGL
+16 LFPLILVLGIIGTVLEFIAENIGIILIVLAVVGAIIGIVVAINNATKKKEAEEAEKQKNLAII
-30 SNAVGPT
+30 NAPETKPSLTNIPT
-37 AAWIII
+37 
-43 GAVIFIVVLVV
+43 
-54 KSSKK
+54 
-59 AAEEENKRQAAAA
+59 
-72 EQRAKEQAAEAER
+72 
-85 QRNLAI
+85 
-91 VNATESKPYAP
+91 
-102 YISSSMSFSN
+102 SSSFAN
-112 KEEELVNL
+112 KEEESVNL
-120 SFREFTK
+120 AFREFLRHNNDVVLA
-127 KNGDIK
+127 NGHLDF
-133 AAQAHIDYLNKKIP
+133 LTNK
-147 ALRALNREGEIA
+147 
-159 GIQEQISAS
+159 
-168 RAELVNIHARD
+168 
-179 GRTFDSK
+179 
-186 WANAFGKV
+186 ANAFRALGKNEEALQID
-194 SEIQTAYSAFIS
+194 SEITQAKTALSAVQSKKSGTFESKFNAMFYRATEIRNAYSTFINKLPNE
-206 RLPNDRMDWIGD
+206 RLPLIGD

-223 KIKTIRISDSAA
+223 SIKVVKAGTNTAL
-235 MIFTPLYV
+235 IFTPCYL
-243 LVYSGMGQIIKV
+243 LSYSGPGQNLRLIQ
-255 IPYKEVSVRA
+255 YKDASVSTWI
-265 DVTTELLDGYSKPG
+265 TTEILNGTRLPNDEIEHIGYRYETKDGY
-279 DEIQRISY
+279 
-287 LHTNSDGSRDM
+287 RDM
-298 RYSYANNPSYT
+298 RYSYSNNPSYT
-309 YVYRG
+309 FVYRG
-314 KISIATSSGTA
+314 EATIRCGSITYEQKFTNKSLTEDFEKQFKNYLG
-325 IVNLNNKSN
+325 IVNG
-334 TEDYEKQVKAF
+334 
-345 LNLVSEKYSPAV
+345 KYKNIISLLLEHNAELEMSGSLDEFIARQAAA
-357 EKLLAHDESA
+357 EKLRVAAE
-367 LGPDGIQSIIDKAEL
+367 KAE
-382 AEKKKEDQ
+382 AEKKEKE
-390 RKERAAAAEAKR
+390 RKEREAALAVKR
-402 KQQQAEREAAE
+402 KKEQEERDAAE

-434 NWYGSERNFVLPE
+434 NWYGNERNFVLPE

-559 VPEGVTTIEDDAFE
+559 VPEGVTTVEDDAFE

-718 CRLIK
+718 CRSIK

-735 TGAFAGCTSLLKVD
+735 TGAFTGCTSLLEVD

-780 DYLEAYTGTDSVV
+780 DYLEAYTGTDTSV
-793 ELPANVKIIGRSAF
+793 EIPQNVKTIGRSAF
-807 DGNPYVSN
+807 DGNAY
-815 IRIPD
+815 
-820 GVTSI
+820 VTSIQISNGVATI

-836 KTVFISDSVTHIED
+836 RTVFIPDSVSHIED
-850 NAFSGDTDFLIQCS
+850 NAFSGNTDFLIQCS

-876 KLPGEYIAKTKT
+876 KLPGEYVAKTKP
-888 EVKDRTTRRKPRSSA
+888 ENKDKTATKRTRSS
-903 VDGLSDLSEEEL
+903 VGDGLSGLSEEEL

-926 AKKKAEEEKPVVP
+926 AQKKAEENKPVIP
-939 ETIEYSL
+939 ERIEYSFVQFDSERVSLIL
-946 VQYDRNMV
+946 V
-954 SIKLASDGRKITNNI
+954 SEGRKITNNI
-969 FNLRFVQNEQAGEKA
+969 FNLKFEQNERADEKA
-984 PTEYETFVVDTYGQ
+984 PAEYETFVVDAFGQ

-1005 ICANKEGADLT
+1005 INANKDSSDLT

>member
-1 MSRNNNS
+1 MSRKRS
-8 GNSGCLVA
+8 SSSDSGCLVA
-16 FIIGYIILAIIGGL
+16 LFPLILVLGIIGTVLEFIAENIGIILIVLAVVGTIIG
-30 SNAVGPT
+30 
-37 AAWIII
+37 
-43 GAVIFIVVLVV
+43 IVVAINNAT
-54 KSSKK
+54 KK
-59 AAEEENKRQAAAA
+59 KEAEEA
-72 EQRAKEQAAEAER
+72 EK

-91 VNATESKPYAP
+91 INAPETKPSLTNIP
-102 YISSSMSFSN
+102 TSSSFAN
-112 KEEELVNL
+112 KEEESVNL
-120 SFREFTK
+120 AFREFLRHDNDVVLA
-127 KNGDIK
+127 NGHLDF
-133 AAQAHIDYLNKKIP
+133 LTNK
-147 ALRALNREGEIA
+147 
-159 GIQEQISAS
+159 
-168 RAELVNIHARD
+168 
-179 GRTFDSK
+179 
-186 WANAFGKV
+186 ANAFRALGKNEEALQID
-194 SEIQTAYSAFIS
+194 SEITQAKTALSAVQSKKSGTFESKFNAMFYRSTEIRNAYSTFINKLPNE
-206 RLPNDRMDWIGD
+206 RLPLIGD

-223 KIKTIRISDSAA
+223 SIKVVKTGTNTAL
-235 MIFTPLYV
+235 IFTPCYL
-243 LVYSGMGQIIKV
+243 LSYSGPGQNLRLIQ
-255 IPYKEVSVRA
+255 YKDASVSTWI
-265 DVTTELLDGYSKPG
+265 TTEILNGTRLPNDEIEHIGYRYETKDGY
-279 DEIQRISY
+279 
-287 LHTNSDGSRDM
+287 RDM
-298 RYSYANNPSYT
+298 RYSYSNNPSYT
-309 YVYRG
+309 FVYRG
-314 KISIATSSGTA
+314 EATIRCGSITYEQKFTNKSLTEDFEKQFKNYLG
-325 IVNLNNKSN
+325 IVNG
-334 TEDYEKQVKAF
+334 
-345 LNLVSEKYSPAV
+345 KYKNIISLLLEHNAELEMSGSLDEFIARQAAA
-357 EKLLAHDESA
+357 EKLRVAA
-367 LGPDGIQSIIDKAEL
+367 KKAE
-382 AEKKKEDQ
+382 AEKKEKE
-390 RKERAAAAEAKR
+390 RKEREAALAVKR
-402 KQQQAEREAAE
+402 KKEQEERDAAE

-420 EFMRNLTIVDGTLT
+420 DSLRNLTIVDGTLT
-434 NWYGSERNFVLPE
+434 NWYGNERNFVLPE

-515 KAINTITAQMFG
+515 KAINTIAAQMFG

-705 DGIRTIAEYAFAN
+705 EGLRTIAEYAFAN

-723 TIILPKT
+723 TITLPKT

-793 ELPANVKIIGRSAF
+793 ELPTNVKIIGQSAF

-825 EELAFANCKKL
+825 DELAFANCKKL

-903 VDGLSDLSEEEL
+903 VDGLSGLSEEEL

-969 FNLRFVQNEQAGEKA
+969 FNLRFVQNEQASEKA

>member
-1 MSRNNNS
+1 MSRKRSSS
-8 GNSGCLVA
+8 GDSGCLVA
-16 FIIGYIILAIIGGL
+16 LFPLILVLGIIGTVLEFIAENIGIILIVLAVVGAIIG
-30 SNAVGPT
+30 
-37 AAWIII
+37 
-43 GAVIFIVVLVV
+43 IVVAINNAT
-54 KSSKK
+54 KK
-59 AAEEENKRQAAAA
+59 KEAEEA
-72 EQRAKEQAAEAER
+72 EK

-91 VNATESKPYAP
+91 INAPETKPSLTNIP
-102 YISSSMSFSN
+102 TSSSFAN
-112 KEEELVNL
+112 KEEESVNL
-120 SFREFTK
+120 AFREFLRHNNDVVLA
-127 KNGDIK
+127 NGHLDF
-133 AAQAHIDYLNKKIP
+133 LTNK
-147 ALRALNREGEIA
+147 
-159 GIQEQISAS
+159 
-168 RAELVNIHARD
+168 
-179 GRTFDSK
+179 
-186 WANAFGKV
+186 ANAFRALGKNEEALQID
-194 SEIQTAYSAFIS
+194 SEITQAKTALSAVQSKKSGTFESKFNAMFYRATEIRNAYSTFINKLPNE
-206 RLPNDRMDWIGD
+206 RLPLIGD

-223 KIKTIRISDSAA
+223 SIKVVKTGTNTAL
-235 MIFTPLYV
+235 IFTPCYL
-243 LVYSGMGQIIKV
+243 LSYSGPGQNLRLIQ
-255 IPYKEVSVRA
+255 YKDASVSTWI
-265 DVTTELLDGYSKPG
+265 TTEILNGTRLPNDEIEHIGYRYETKDGY
-279 DEIQRISY
+279 
-287 LHTNSDGSRDM
+287 RDM
-298 RYSYANNPSYT
+298 RYSYSNNPSYT
-309 YVYRG
+309 FVYRG
-314 KISIATSSGTA
+314 EATIRCGSITYEQKFTNKSLTEDFEKQFKNYLG
-325 IVNLNNKSN
+325 IVNG
-334 TEDYEKQVKAF
+334 
-345 LNLVSEKYSPAV
+345 KYKNIISLLLEHNAELEMSGSLDEFIARQAAA
-357 EKLLAHDESA
+357 EKLRVAAE
-367 LGPDGIQSIIDKAEL
+367 KAE
-382 AEKKKEDQ
+382 AEKKEKE
-390 RKERAAAAEAKR
+390 RKEREAALAVKR
-402 KQQQAEREAAE
+402 KKEQEERDAAE

-434 NWYGSERNFVLPE
+434 NWYGNERNFVFPE

-559 VPEGVTTIEDDAFE
+559 VPEGVTTVEDDAFE

-718 CRLIK
+718 CRSIK

-735 TGAFAGCTSLLKVD
+735 TGAFTGCTSLLEVD

-780 DYLEAYTGTDSVV
+780 DYLEAYTGTDTSV
-793 ELPANVKIIGRSAF
+793 EIPQNVKTIGRSAF
-807 DGNPYVSN
+807 DGNAY
-815 IRIPD
+815 
-820 GVTSI
+820 VTSIQISNGVATI

-836 KTVFISDSVTHIED
+836 RTVFIPDSVSHIED
-850 NAFSGDTDFLIQCS
+850 NAFSGNTDFLIQCS

-876 KLPGEYIAKTKT
+876 KLPGEYVAKTKP
-888 EVKDRTTRRKPRSSA
+888 ENKDKTATKRTRSS
-903 VDGLSDLSEEEL
+903 VGDGLSGLSEEEL

-926 AKKKAEEEKPVVP
+926 AQKKAEENKPVIP
-939 ETIEYSL
+939 ERIEYSFVQFDSERVSLIL
-946 VQYDRNMV
+946 V
-954 SIKLASDGRKITNNI
+954 SEGRKITNNI
-969 FNLRFVQNEQAGEKA
+969 FNLKFEQNERADEKA
-984 PTEYETFVVDTYGQ
+984 PAEYETFVVDAFGQ

-1005 ICANKEGADLT
+1005 INANKDSSDLT

-1030 KAAEYFVILRY
+1030 KAADYFVILRY
-1041 KNAGLNILSKTQ
+1041 KNAGLNILSKTK

>member
-1 MSRNNNS
+1 MSRKRS
-8 GNSGCLVA
+8 SSSDSGCLVA
-16 FIIGYIILAIIGGL
+16 LFPLILVLGIIGTVLEFIAENIGIILIVLAVVGAIIG
-30 SNAVGPT
+30 
-37 AAWIII
+37 
-43 GAVIFIVVLVV
+43 IVVAINNAA
-54 KSSKK
+54 KK
-59 AAEEENKRQAAAA
+59 KEAEEA
-72 EQRAKEQAAEAER
+72 EK

-91 VNATESKPYAP
+91 INAPETKPSLTNIP
-102 YISSSMSFSN
+102 TSSSFAN
-112 KEEELVNL
+112 KEEESVNL
-120 SFREFTK
+120 AFREFLRHDNDVVLA
-127 KNGDIK
+127 NGHLDF
-133 AAQAHIDYLNKKIP
+133 LTNK
-147 ALRALNREGEIA
+147 
-159 GIQEQISAS
+159 
-168 RAELVNIHARD
+168 
-179 GRTFDSK
+179 
-186 WANAFGKV
+186 ANAFRALGKNEEALQID
-194 SEIQTAYSAFIS
+194 SEITQAKTALSAVQSKKSGTFESKFNAMFYRSTEIRNAYSTFINKLPNE
-206 RLPNDRMDWIGD
+206 RLPLIGD

-223 KIKTIRISDSAA
+223 SIKVVKTGTNTAL
-235 MIFTPLYV
+235 IFTPCYL
-243 LVYSGMGQIIKV
+243 LSYSGPDQNLRLIQ
-255 IPYKEVSVRA
+255 YKDASVSTWI
-265 DVTTELLDGYSKPG
+265 TTEILNGTRLPNDEIEHIGYRYETKDGY
-279 DEIQRISY
+279 
-287 LHTNSDGSRDM
+287 RDM
-298 RYSYANNPSYT
+298 RYSYSNNPSYT
-309 YVYRG
+309 FVYRG
-314 KISIATSSGTA
+314 EATIRCGSITYEQKFTNKSLTEDFEKQFKNYLG
-325 IVNLNNKSN
+325 IVNG
-334 TEDYEKQVKAF
+334 
-345 LNLVSEKYSPAV
+345 KYKNIISLLLEHNAELEMSGSLDEFIARQAAA
-357 EKLLAHDESA
+357 EKLRVAAE
-367 LGPDGIQSIIDKAEL
+367 KAE
-382 AEKKKEDQ
+382 AEKKEKE
-390 RKERAAAAEAKR
+390 RKEREAALAVKR
-402 KQQQAEREAAE
+402 KKEQEERDAAE

-434 NWYGSERNFVLPE
+434 NWYGNERNFVLPE

-500 EAFFGCSSLT
+500 EVFFGCSSLT
-510 DIVLP
+510 EIVLP

-705 DGIRTIAEYAFAN
+705 DGLRTIAEYAFAN
-718 CRLIK
+718 CRSIK

-735 TGAFAGCTSLLKVD
+735 TGAFTGCTSLLEVD
-749 GAENVRWQKK
+749 GAEYVRWQKK

-793 ELPANVKIIGRSAF
+793 EIPANVKSIGRSAF

-815 IRIPD
+815 IQIPD

-876 KLPGEYIAKTKT
+876 KLPGEYIAKAKV
-888 EVKDRTTRRKPRSSA
+888 EIKGRTNSRKPRSSA
-903 VDGLSDLSEEEL
+903 ADGLSGLSEEEL
-915 RVIMEMRREKI
+915 RVIMDMRRDKL
-926 AKKKAEEEKPVVP
+926 AKKKAEEEKPIVP
-939 ETIEYSL
+939 DTIEYSL
-946 VQYDRNMV
+946 VRFNRDMV
-954 SIKLASDGRKITNNI
+954 SIKLVNDARKITNNI
-969 FNLRFVQNEQAGEKA
+969 FNLKFVQNEQASEKS

>member
-1 MSRNNNS
+1 MSRKRS
-8 GNSGCLVA
+8 SSSDSGCLVA
-16 FIIGYIILAIIGGL
+16 LFPLILVLGIIGTVLEFIAENIGIILIVLAVVGAITGIVVAINNATKKKEAEEAEKQKNLAII
-30 SNAVGPT
+30 NAPETKPSLTIIPT
-37 AAWIII
+37 
-43 GAVIFIVVLVV
+43 
-54 KSSKK
+54 
-59 AAEEENKRQAAAA
+59 
-72 EQRAKEQAAEAER
+72 
-85 QRNLAI
+85 
-91 VNATESKPYAP
+91 
-102 YISSSMSFSN
+102 SSSFAN
-112 KEEELVNL
+112 KEEESVNL
-120 SFREFTK
+120 AFREFLRHNNDVVLAKGHLDFLT
-127 KNGDIK
+127 NK
-133 AAQAHIDYLNKKIP
+133 AN
-147 ALRALNREGEIA
+147 ALRALGKNEDA
-159 GIQEQISAS
+159 LQI
-168 RAELVNIHARD
+168 D
-179 GRTFDSK
+179 
-186 WANAFGKV
+186 
-194 SEIQTAYSAFIS
+194 SEIVQAKTALSAVQSKKSGTFESKFNAMFYRATEVRNAYSTFINKLPNE
-206 RLPNDRMDWIGD
+206 RLPLIGD

-223 KIKTIRISDSAA
+223 SIKVVKTGANTA
-235 MIFTPLYV
+235 LIFTPCYLLSYNGPNQN
-243 LVYSGMGQIIKV
+243 LRLIQ
-255 IPYKEVSVRA
+255 YKDASVSTWI
-265 DVTTELLDGYSKPG
+265 TTKIQNGTRLPNDEIEHIGYRYETKDGY
-279 DEIQRISY
+279 
-287 LHTNSDGSRDM
+287 RDM
-298 RYSYANNPSYT
+298 RYSYSNNPSYT
-309 YVYRG
+309 FVYRG
-314 KISIATSSGTA
+314 EATIRCGSITYEQKFTNKSLTEDFEKQFKNYLS
-325 IVNLNNKSN
+325 IVNG
-334 TEDYEKQVKAF
+334 
-345 LNLVSEKYSPAV
+345 KYKNIIALLLEHNAELEMSGSLEGFIAQQAAA
-357 EKLLAHDESA
+357 EKLRVAAE
-367 LGPDGIQSIIDKAEL
+367 KAE
-382 AEKKKEDQ
+382 AEKKE
-390 RKERAAAAEAKR
+390 KERK
-402 KQQQAEREAAE
+402 EREAALAAKRKKEQEEREAVE

-420 EFMRNLTIVDGTLT
+420 EFLRNLTIVDGTLT
-434 NWYGSERNFVLPE
+434 NWYGNEKNFVLPE

-500 EAFFGCSSLT
+500 EAFFGCSALT

-527 KCSSLK
+527 KCTSLK
-533 TLTIPVGVKKIERG
+533 TLTIPVGAKKIECG

-578 KKVVLPNSITK
+578 KKVVLPDSITK
-589 FGKNVFSGCV
+589 FGKNVFSGCI

-705 DGIRTIAEYAFAN
+705 DGLRTIAEYAFAN
-718 CRLIK
+718 CRSIK

-735 TGAFAGCTSLLKVD
+735 TGAFTGCTSLLEVD

-780 DYLEAYTGTDSVV
+780 DYLEAYTGTDTSV
-793 ELPANVKIIGRSAF
+793 EIPQNVKTIGRSAF
-807 DGNPYVSN
+807 DGNAY
-815 IRIPD
+815 
-820 GVTSI
+820 VTSIQISNGVATI

-836 KTVFISDSVTHIED
+836 KTVFIPDSVSHIED
-850 NAFSGDTDFLIQCS
+850 NAFSGNTDFLIQCS

-876 KLPGEYIAKTKT
+876 KLPGEYVAKTKP
-888 EVKDRTTRRKPRSSA
+888 ENKDKTATKRTRSS
-903 VDGLSDLSEEEL
+903 VGDGLSGLSEEEL

-926 AKKKAEEEKPVVP
+926 AQKKAEENKPVIP
-939 ETIEYSL
+939 ERIEYSFVQFDSERVSLIL
-946 VQYDRNMV
+946 V
-954 SIKLASDGRKITNNI
+954 SEGRKITNNI
-969 FNLRFVQNEQAGEKA
+969 FNLKFEQNERADEKA
-984 PTEYETFVVDTYGQ
+984 PAEYETFVVDAFGQ

-1005 ICANKEGADLT
+1005 INANKDSSDLT

-1030 KAAEYFVILRY
+1030 KAADYFVILRY
-1041 KNAGLNILSKTQ
+1041 KNAGLNILSKTK

>member
-1 MSRNNNS
+1 MSRKRS
-8 GNSGCLVA
+8 SSSDSGCLVA
-16 FIIGYIILAIIGGL
+16 LFPLLLVLG
-30 SNAVGPT
+30 
-37 AAWIII
+37 II
-43 GAVIFIVVLVV
+43 GAVLEFIAENIGIILIVLAVVGAIIGIVVAINNAT
-54 KSSKK
+54 KK
-59 AAEEENKRQAAAA
+59 KEAEEA
-72 EQRAKEQAAEAER
+72 EK

-91 VNATESKPYAP
+91 INAPETKPSLTNIP
-102 YISSSMSFSN
+102 TSSSFAN
-112 KEEELVNL
+112 KEEESVNL
-120 SFREFTK
+120 AFREFLRHNNDVVLA
-127 KNGDIK
+127 NGHLDF
-133 AAQAHIDYLNKKIP
+133 LTNK
-147 ALRALNREGEIA
+147 
-159 GIQEQISAS
+159 
-168 RAELVNIHARD
+168 
-179 GRTFDSK
+179 
-186 WANAFGKV
+186 ANAFRALGKNEEALQID
-194 SEIQTAYSAFIS
+194 SEITQAKTALSAVQSKKSGTFESKFNAMFYRATEIRNAYSTFINKLPNE
-206 RLPNDRMDWIGD
+206 RLPLIGD

-223 KIKTIRISDSAA
+223 SIKVVKTGTNTAL
-235 MIFTPLYV
+235 IFTPCYL
-243 LVYSGMGQIIKV
+243 LSYSGPGQNLRLIQ
-255 IPYKEVSVRA
+255 YKDASVSTWI
-265 DVTTELLDGYSKPG
+265 TTEILNGTRLPNDEIEHIGYRYETKDGY
-279 DEIQRISY
+279 
-287 LHTNSDGSRDM
+287 RDM
-298 RYSYANNPSYT
+298 RYSYSNNPSYT
-309 YVYRG
+309 FVYRG
-314 KISIATSSGTA
+314 EATIRCGSITYEQKFTNKSLTEDFEKQFKNYLG
-325 IVNLNNKSN
+325 IVNG
-334 TEDYEKQVKAF
+334 
-345 LNLVSEKYSPAV
+345 KYKNIISLLLEHNAELEMSGSLDEFIARQAAA
-357 EKLLAHDESA
+357 EKLRVAAE
-367 LGPDGIQSIIDKAEL
+367 KAE
-382 AEKKKEDQ
+382 AEKKEKE
-390 RKERAAAAEAKR
+390 RKEREAALAVKR
-402 KQQQAEREAAE
+402 KKEQEERDAAE

-434 NWYGSERNFVLPE
+434 NWYGNERNFVLPE

-705 DGIRTIAEYAFAN
+705 DGLRTIAEYAFAN

-723 TIILPKT
+723 TITLPKT

-735 TGAFAGCTSLLKVD
+735 TGAFTGCTSLLEVD

-780 DYLEAYTGTDSVV
+780 DYLEAYTGTDTSV
-793 ELPANVKIIGRSAF
+793 EIPQNVKTIGRSAF
-807 DGNPYVSN
+807 DGNAY
-815 IRIPD
+815 
-820 GVTSI
+820 VTSIQISNGVATI

-836 KTVFISDSVTHIED
+836 RTVFIPDSVSHIED
-850 NAFSGDTDFLIQCS
+850 NAFSGNTDFLIQCS

-876 KLPGEYIAKTKT
+876 KLPGEYVAKTKP
-888 EVKDRTTRRKPRSSA
+888 ENKDKTATKRTRSS
-903 VDGLSDLSEEEL
+903 VGDGLSGLSEEEL

-926 AKKKAEEEKPVVP
+926 AQKKAEENKPVIP
-939 ETIEYSL
+939 ERIEYSFVQFDSERVSLIL
-946 VQYDRNMV
+946 V
-954 SIKLASDGRKITNNI
+954 SEGRKITNNI
-969 FNLRFVQNEQAGEKA
+969 FNLKFEQNERADEKA
-984 PTEYETFVVDTYGQ
+984 PAEYETFVVDAFGQ

-1005 ICANKEGADLT
+1005 INANKDSSDLT
-1016 HKVTYSLSAQEKFD
+1016 HKVTYSLSAQKKFD
-1030 KAAEYFVILRY
+1030 KAADYFVILRY
-1041 KNAGLNILSKTQ
+1041 KNAGLNILSKTK
-1053 YQISIDFASDFDF
+1053 YQITIDFASDFDF